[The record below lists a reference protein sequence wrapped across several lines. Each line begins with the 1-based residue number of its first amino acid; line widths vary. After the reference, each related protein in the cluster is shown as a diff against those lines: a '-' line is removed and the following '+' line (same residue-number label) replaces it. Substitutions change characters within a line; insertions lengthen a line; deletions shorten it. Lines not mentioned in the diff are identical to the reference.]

1 MASICILKS
10 VGKPS
15 RLLLLGVAAVLVL
28 IALPA
33 AAQPGLTLPPPG
45 DNQKTVVTQ
54 YMGQVAVMLT
64 YNSPDVTSPAGEDRT
79 GKIWG
84 ELVPYGMANLG
95 FGTAAE
101 SPWRTG
107 ANENTTIEFSHDV
120 LVEGQKLA
128 AGVYGLHTIPGEDE
142 WTFIFSDNSSSW
154 GSFFYDPAEDAL
166 RVTARPEKAPFAE
179 WLTFEFPDRQWD
191 STVVA
196 LHWENLRVPFRV
208 EVPNPVDLYVA
219 TIENELRNSPGFS
232 WNNWSAA
239 ANFVLTRDDE
249 GEHLEKALQWADRA
263 VTAPFI
269 GQANWQTLSTK
280 AQVLERLGRTDEA
293 KETMQA
299 ALEHGA
305 TTAGQIHQYARQ
317 LIGQG
322 RGADAVETAKFAHQR
337 FAGAWPTE
345 VTLVRALS
353 AVGDYEAA
361 AEHAHVALEQA
372 PNDPNKQNLQTM
384 IEQLEQGVDVN

>member
-1 MASICILKS
+1 MVSNPVS
-10 VGKPS
+10 TFVRTPS
-15 RLLLLGVAAVLVL
+15 RILFLCLAVALVL
-28 IALPA
+28 TTLPA

-45 DNQKTVVTQ
+45 DNQKSVVTQ
-54 YMGQVAVMLT
+54 FMGQVAVTLT
-64 YNSPDVTSPAGEDRT
+64 YNSPDVTSPAGDDRT

-84 ELVPYGMANLG
+84 QLVPYGMANLG
-95 FGTAAE
+95 FGTASE

-120 LVEGQKLA
+120 FVQGQPLA

-142 WTFIFSDNSSSW
+142 WTFIFSGNSTSW
-154 GSFFYDPAEDAL
+154 GSFFYDPAEDVL
-166 RVTARPEKAPFAE
+166 RVKAKPEKAPFAE

-196 LHWENLRVPFRV
+196 LHWENLRVPF
-208 EVPNPVDLYVA
+208 EVSVPSPVDLYIA
-219 TIENELRNSPGFS
+219 TLENELRNSPGFS

-249 GEHLEKALQWADRA
+249 GKHLEKALQWADSA

-293 KETMQA
+293 KATMQT
-299 ALEHGA
+299 ALDHGA

-322 RGADAVETAKFAHQR
+322 RGDDAVEAAKFAHQR

-345 VTLVRALS
+345 VTMTRALS
-353 AVGDYEAA
+353 AVGNYQDAA
-361 AEHAHVALEQA
+361 DHARIALDQA
-372 PNDPNKQNLQTM
+372 PDDPNKQNLQSM
-384 IEQLEQGVDVN
+384 IEQLEQGADVN